1 MRTKQDFIER
11 SPLEYGAH
19 ILVFIESSTTMNTVE
34 AINISTR
41 DKGENDLINS
51 LSKLISVTTDI
62 LGVTRTIIPISAKN
76 KGRYWNFEIEP
87 FSITAAPEF
96 SSNVT
101 SSFYFDELTDNAIL
115 FTNKVARFIPSPNDA
130 GFSKSVYQAIE
141 NNSEKSA
148 TTHFIF
154 QVDKKNDAIEIANI
168 DAINSGTA
176 ALAEFQGTNH
186 EQIGLVNSRYSGAK
200 TSILDYGINSA
211 INAKEILAAVYIS
224 SSTDNYI
231 CNLELSGST
240 RNYKSY
246 LFSIPEEYKTSEAE
260 DYGTNPTSGSRIFT
274 LNGNQIIPLRNRK
287 VFIESNQTIVYIDQD
302 GYAINKGTICT

>member
-1 MRTKQDFIER
+1 MRTKQDFSER
-11 SPLEYGAH
+11 SPLDYGAH
-19 ILVFIESSTTMNTVE
+19 ILVFIESSTAMNTVE

-87 FSITAAPEF
+87 FSVTTAPQF

-101 SSFYFDELTDNAIL
+101 SSFYFNELTDNAIL
-115 FTNKVARFIPSPNDA
+115 FTDKVARFSPSPNDA

-154 QVDKKNDAIEIANI
+154 EVDNKNDAIQIANI

-186 EQIGLVNSRYSGAK
+186 EQIGLVNSRYGGAK
-200 TSILDYGINSA
+200 TSITDYGINSA
-211 INAKEILAAVYIS
+211 INAKEIKAAIYVS
-224 SSTDNYI
+224 SSTNEFI
-231 CNLELSGST
+231 CSQSDANRTIENL
-240 RNYKSY
+240 
-246 LFSIPEEYKTSEAE
+246 LFSIPESYITSEAD
-260 DYGTNPTSGSRIFT
+260 DYGVNPTSGSRIFT
-274 LNGNQIIPLRNRK
+274 LNGNQIIPLRDRK
-287 VFIESNQTIVYIDQD
+287 VFVESNRTIVYINQD